1 MCVAQGVSPG
11 ATRRSSSPLRV
22 PPPLAVAHGGGR
34 FGGTNDPRANA
45 LGYTHAAPLG
55 LLRPFI
61 KVVK

>member
-11 ATRRSSSPLRV
+11 TTKHR
-22 PPPLAVAHGGGR
+22 PPPAVCRRRQRRRRRHTAGGDSGA
-34 FGGTNDPRANA
+34 DAQ
-45 LGYTHAAPLG
+45 GYTHAAPLG